1 MKKRTK
7 NLLTKFRTP
16 GGTKTNETKKKTPDA
31 KVSVDLQTASIWK
44 NESKGKAFYN
54 VTLNRRYRTAK
65 GDRKS
70 TDSSGAEDLLAL
82 AKLADL
88 AHTKV
93 LELQN
98 GAGK

>member
-1 MKKRTK
+1 MSA
-7 NLLTKFRTP
+7 
-16 GGTKTNETKKKTPDA
+16 TNETTKKTPDA
-31 KVSVDLQTASIWK
+31 KVSVGLQTASIWK

-54 VTLNRRYRTAK
+54 VTFDRRYRNTK
-65 GDRKS
+65 GDWKS
-70 TDSSGAEDLLAL
+70 TGSYGAEDLLAL

-88 AHTKV
+88 AHTRV